1 MSLENEIR
9 EWDELARRM
18 GRLRVLV
25 GEPFSRSFSVDYF
38 SDVNFERIY
47 DREEREL
54 YLWPDSKPVQIGYQ
68 NQFEG
73 YRELLTMRRVRD
85 WVFELVRESQNLDW
99 FFLVRDP
106 RNIRPALR
114 ELGQPQSELRDW
126 GMSWILEKKIPRNV
140 FFGFVC
146 GDEMPELREYKN
158 FAIEALLRE
167 PVRRFL
173 VHRCYQWFDF
183 ESVLC
188 LKDGIDWVVIEPEL
202 PNARPMNPNW
212 VRDVISA
219 CKRWQIPVFFRG
231 WGDLLPAIQYRPKND
246 IAPFSEWTVTRSD
259 GQPMRVG
266 AIPDLRNYVIVMRE
280 DSGRKLNGNEY
291 LETPN

>member
-1 MSLENEIR
+1 MLFT
-9 EWDELARRM
+9 
-18 GRLRVLV
+18 G
-25 GEPFSRSFSVDYF
+25 GE
-38 SDVNFERIY
+38 FERMQT
-47 DREEREL
+47 L
-54 YLWPDSKPVQIGYQ
+54 
-68 NQFEG
+68 
-73 YRELLTMRRVRD
+73 
-85 WVFELVRESQNLDW
+85 
-99 FFLVRDP
+99 
-106 RNIRPALR
+106 
-114 ELGQPQSELRDW
+114 
-126 GMSWILEKKIPRNV
+126 
-140 FFGFVC
+140 
-146 GDEMPELREYKN
+146 
-158 FAIEALLRE
+158 

>member
-1 MSLENEIR
+1 MIDECYLRVASLSECKRYRYGLTHYWGAEPGEQKESEFCVFVGLNPSTADAFADDPTVKR
-9 EWDELARRM
+9 CVGFARRW
-18 GRLRVLV
+18 GFLGFVI
-25 GEPFSRSFSVDYF
+25 
-38 SDVNFERIY
+38 VN
-47 DREEREL
+47 
-54 YLWPDSKPVQIGYQ
+54 
-68 NQFEG
+68 
-73 YRELLTMRRVRD
+73 
-85 WVFELVRESQNLDW
+85 
-99 FFLVRDP
+99 
-106 RNIRPALR
+106 A
-114 ELGQPQSELRDW
+114 
-126 GMSWILEKKIPRNV
+126 
-140 FFGFVC
+140 FGFRATEPANMLRAEDPI
-146 GDEMPELREYKN
+146 GPEN
-158 FAIEALLRE
+158 DEALLRE